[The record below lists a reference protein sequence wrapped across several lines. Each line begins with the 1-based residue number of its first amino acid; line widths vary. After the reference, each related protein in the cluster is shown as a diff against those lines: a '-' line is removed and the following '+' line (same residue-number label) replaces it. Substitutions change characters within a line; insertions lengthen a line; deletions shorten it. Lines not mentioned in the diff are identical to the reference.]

1 MTHKIINTKSNK
13 IIHVFDEVFSYQT
26 RTLLHRYMMN
36 SNYQPIGYDN
46 DILEYKSDITTISL
60 YSDNDVKNMNFY
72 GNLEGQFL
80 SSYLTGYETN
90 SISVN
95 MCTPSDKYR
104 IHMDA
109 ADGLTLLYY
118 ANLKWDI
125 EWGGETLFFDEE
137 LNDIEF
143 TSIYKPGRIVL
154 FDSSIPH
161 MARTPTVIAPYYR
174 FTFVHRFQR
183 AKIVKLNDV
192 IN

>member
-1 MTHKIINTKSNK
+1 MNHNIITTKSNK
-13 IIHVFDEVFSYQT
+13 IIHVFDGLFSYQT
-26 RTLLHRYMMN
+26 RTLLHRYMIN
-36 SNYQPIGYDN
+36 SKYQPIGYDN

-60 YSDNDVKNMNFY
+60 YTEQDVFNMNFY
-72 GNLEGQFL
+72 SNSESEIILP
-80 SSYLTGYETN
+80 YLNGYVTN

-95 MCTPSDKYR
+95 MCTHADKYR

-125 EWGGETLFFDEE
+125 DWGGETMFFDEE
-137 LNDIEF
+137 LQDVEF
-143 TSIYKPGRIVL
+143 TSIYKPGRVVL

-161 MARTPTVIAPYYR
+161 IARTPTVIAPYYR
-174 FTFVHRFQR
+174 FTFVHRFMKKSER
-183 AKIVKLNDV
+183 LNDI